1 MRDENFLRGEWEQ
14 LAGEVGV
21 GIHGPI
27 SGVSG
32 DEKPGAEN
40 QKQQHTPSTGLV
52 RLGVAAGPVVCVCC
66 EVVVPGVAA
75 VWHDTD
81 LGGRVC
87 QACARELLTAALELS
102 LAERRAGL

>member
-1 MRDENFLRGEWEQ
+1 MIKKFLRGEWEQ
-14 LAGEVGV
+14 LAGETGAE
-21 GIHGPI
+21 GHG
-27 SGVSG
+27 STYDVSG
-32 DEKPGAEN
+32 DDKPGAEN

-75 VWHDTD
+75 VWYDQD
-81 LGGRVC
+81 LSGRVC
-87 QACARELLTAALELS
+87 QACARELLTAALEIS